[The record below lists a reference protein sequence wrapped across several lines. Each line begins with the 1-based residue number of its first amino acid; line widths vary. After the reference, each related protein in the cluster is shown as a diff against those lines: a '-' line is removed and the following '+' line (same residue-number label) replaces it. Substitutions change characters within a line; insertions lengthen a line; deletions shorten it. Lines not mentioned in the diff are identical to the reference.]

1 MIANMMGRMMI
12 QRVTAMTYI
21 DTRRLPLNHRGLKKD
36 IFIDEPK
43 IVMQFCNR
51 PGEDSLTGGL
61 LLLSLLLLLLWRWL
75 LLLWRGSLL
84 NHYLWLRLLLW
95 NKRAAWKAS
104 GSQSTR
110 INALNKEFHAFDANG
125 LKIRK

>member
-1 MIANMMGRMMI
+1 MIANMMGRMI
-12 QRVTAMTYI
+12 QVTALTYI

-36 IFIDEPK
+36 VLIDEPK

-51 PGEDSLTGGL
+51 PGEDSLTGCL
-61 LLLSLLLLLLWRWL
+61 LLLSLLLLLLLLWWWL
-75 LLLWRGSLL
+75 LLLWRGCLL
-84 NHYLWLRLLLW
+84 NHYLRLRLLLW